1 MDKRFTAGYPDLY
14 YSGELKTRVNLLN
27 KKLASCSVCPR
38 RCGVNRLKEEEGY
51 CKTGRRPLVCSYC
64 AHLGEESPISGLRG
78 SGTIFF
84 GQCNLRCVF
93 CQNADISQIPAGRER
108 YAISVNHLARIMLNL
123 QDVRQCHNI
132 NFVSPGH
139 IVPQIVE
146 AVYQAVPAGL
156 HIPLVYNSN
165 GFDDLE
171 TLQLLD
177 GIIDIYMPDLKYADP
192 VIAARYS
199 AVRDYPH
206 HAHAA
211 LKEMFRQVGLL
222 QMDDQGVA
230 VRGLLIRH
238 LVLPENIAGTTQVL
252 EWIKSELSAEV
263 TISLMAQ
270 YHPCHYAGRIPKL
283 NRVIS
288 QKEYTTALRFAY
300 DQDFINIL
308 YQ

>member
-1 MDKRFTAGYPDLY
+1 MDSHSSASYRDLY
-14 YSGELKTRVNLLN
+14 RTGELKSRVHLLN
-27 KKLASCSVCPR
+27 KKLESCSVCPR
-38 RCGVNRLKEEEGY
+38 RCGVNRLEDKEGY

-64 AHLGEESPISGLRG
+64 AHFGEESPISGDRG

-108 YAISVNHLARIMLNL
+108 YAISVNQLARIMLQL

-139 IVPQIVE
+139 FVPQIAA

-165 GFDDLE
+165 GYDDME

-177 GIIDIYMPDLKYADP
+177 GIIDVYMPDLKYADP
-192 VIAARYS
+192 VIAAKYS

-206 HAHAA
+206 YAHTA

-230 VRGLLIRH
+230 MRGLLIRH
-238 LVLPENIAGTTQVL
+238 LVLPDNIAGTTKVL
-252 EWIKSELSAEV
+252 EWVKNELSIEV

-270 YHPCHYAGRIPKL
+270 YHPCHYANKIPKL
-283 NRVIS
+283 NRVIT
-288 QKEYTTALRFAY
+288 QKEYSTALRFAY
-300 DQDFINIL
+300 EQDFKNIL